1 MKKQTTNQFSPISK
15 EQTEKLTTVVNE
27 TIALG
32 LSQVKTFSTADL
44 WNIQRRGRT
53 MMSRRNY
60 FA

>member
-32 LSQVKTFSTADL
+32 LNHAKTFSVADL
-44 WNIQRRGRT
+44 WNIQRRSRT
-53 MMSRRNY
+53 IMSRRS
-60 FA
+60 FV

>member
-15 EQTEKLTTVVNE
+15 EQTEQLTTVVKE
-27 TIALG
+27 TLALG
-32 LSQVKTFSTADL
+32 ISHVKTFSTADL

>member
-27 TIALG
+27 TLALDIHP
-32 LSQVKTFSTADL
+32 VKIFSAADL

-53 MMSRRNY
+53 MMSRRSY

>member
-1 MKKQTTNQFSPISK
+1 MKKQSTTQFSQISK
-15 EQTEKLTTVVNE
+15 SETEKLTTVVNE
-27 TIALG
+27 TIAHG
-32 LSQVKTFSTADL
+32 VIPVRIFSSAEL

>member
-15 EQTEKLTTVVNE
+15 EHTEKLTTVVNE

-32 LSQVKTFSTADL
+32 QVRSFSAADL

>member
-1 MKKQTTNQFSPISK
+1 MKKQSTNQFSPMSK
-15 EQTEKLTTVVNE
+15 EQTEKLTTVVKE
-27 TIALG
+27 TLALG
-32 LSQVKTFSTADL
+32 ISPVKTFSTADL